1 LTALGLLLVLVGAA
15 LVVAEAHMPSHGVLG
30 SAAVASLALGV
41 VLAVTGAGAAAAVGI
56 AAGLGVAL
64 AGGLFMWVMV
74 RKALATRRLRK
85 RNSLIGQIGTVKRSG
100 QVFVDGGLWRAR
112 VWDLQEE
119 PELEPG
125 DAVVV
130 EYVNGLTLTV
140 RHAEEWEVAP

>member
-30 SAAVASLALGV
+30 SAAVVSLALGV
-41 VLAVTGAGAAAAVGI
+41 VLAVTGAGAAATVGI

-74 RKALATRRLRK
+74 RKALATRRLRT
-85 RNSLIGQIGTVKRSG
+85 RNNLIGRIGTVKPSG

-112 VWDLQEE
+112 IWDLEEE
-119 PELEPG
+119 PALEPG